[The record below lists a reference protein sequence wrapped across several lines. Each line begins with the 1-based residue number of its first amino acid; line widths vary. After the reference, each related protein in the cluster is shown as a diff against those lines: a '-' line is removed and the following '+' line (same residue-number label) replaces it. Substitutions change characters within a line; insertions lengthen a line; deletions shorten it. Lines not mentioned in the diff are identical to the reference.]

1 MDVGFIGLGRMGSAM
16 ARNLAKAGHTVRAW
30 NRSSDAARSADG
42 VEMVAS
48 PLDAFQADAVF
59 TMLSDDPAIRQV
71 LLAPDVIRKARP
83 DLVHVVTATISVEF
97 ADELLAAHDA
107 AGVGYVSAPVFGRPE
122 IAEAGQL
129 NIMAAGRTEAV
140 ARVRPLL
147 EVLAR
152 KIWVM
157 GTDPKQANAAKIA
170 GNMMI
175 TMAIEAMAEAVVLT
189 SRHGLAPEIFFE
201 LILNTLF
208 AGRSYETYSK
218 KIMQGD
224 FEAGFRAALGLK
236 DLGLAL
242 AAAGIRLPMLD
253 AVHAR
258 MAEAVSAGFGDKDWS
273 VMAEYTLHH
282 AQRVGGPGHGHPH
295 GAGAPAGTARLAGR
309 MEPPR

>member
-1 MDVGFIGLGRMGSAM
+1 MNVGFIGLGRMGSAM

-30 NRSSDAARSADG
+30 NRSSDATRSIDG
-42 VEMVAS
+42 VAMVAS
-48 PLDAFQADAVF
+48 PVEVFRADAVF
-59 TMLSDDPAIRQV
+59 TMLSDDAAIRDV
-71 LLAPDVIRKARP
+71 LLEPGVIRNTRP

-97 ADELLAAHDA
+97 ADVLQAAHDA
-107 AGVGYVSAPVFGRPE
+107 AGSGYVSAPVFGRPE
-122 IAEAGQL
+122 IAESGQL
-129 NIMAAGRTEAV
+129 NIMAAGQTEAV
-140 ARVRPLL
+140 AKVRPLL

-152 KIWVM
+152 KVWVM

-189 SRHGLAPEIFFE
+189 SRHGLASELFFE

-218 KIMQGD
+218 KIMQND

-242 AAAGIRLPMLD
+242 AAAGNALPLLN

-258 MAEAVSAGFGDKDWS
+258 MAETVSAGFGDKDWS
-273 VMAEYTLHH
+273 VMADYTLHQTH
-282 AQRVGGPGHGHPH
+282 
-295 GAGAPAGTARLAGR
+295 
-309 MEPPR
+309 